1 MDFDPFGWFE
11 KWIPSQW
18 LHLIIRVFILMILCF
33 FLVLHIRRYDSFFL
47 KPLWIIEGFIYTV
60 FFLIYVLRKDPKDRS
75 RGFMGIVI
83 PLTGSVLPFALL
95 LSPPNYWIAQS
106 PSRQYFIFYCMVIT
120 SSLTLWGL
128 WTLCRSFSITVE
140 VRSLILRGPYR
151 WIRHPIYLGEI
162 LTAGAVM
169 IWRFSVTNVFI
180 WTIFVFIQIVRARL
194 EEKKLCTF
202 FPEYHSYMKGT
213 WC

>member
-1 MDFDPFGWFE
+1 MDFDPFGWIE
-11 KWIPSQW
+11 KWIPSRW

-33 FLVLHIRRYDSFFL
+33 FLVLHIRRYDNFFL
-47 KPLWIIEGFIYTV
+47 KPLWIIEGFIYVV
-60 FFLIYVLRKDPKDRS
+60 FLLIYVLRKDPKDRS
-75 RGFMGIVI
+75 RGFMEIVP
-83 PLTGSVLPFALL
+83 PLIGSVLPFALL
-95 LSPPNYWIAQS
+95 LSPPSYWIVQF
-106 PSRQYFIFYCMVIT
+106 PSRQYFIFCWMVVA

-128 WTLCRSFSITVE
+128 WTLRRSFSITVE
-140 VRSLILRGPYR
+140 VRSLVLRGPYR

-194 EEKKLCTF
+194 EERKLCTF
-202 FPEYHSYMKGT
+202 FPEYRRRFI
-213 WC
+213 